1 MFRYMNNTLVSIIM
15 PVYNGKEY
23 IRKAIDSILKQ
34 TLSDW
39 NLIIVDDGSKD
50 GTAVILDNYAN
61 EDKRIIVF
69 HRENHGVSASRQFGI
84 DQAEGKYCAFVD
96 ADDWVESD
104 FLSNLVTIAEKNDA
118 DMVWCD
124 WYVNESDYW
133 SHACEEAP
141 DALIRSFL
149 KQKTWG
155 SLVNRITK
163 TTLYQRKEVNFIP
176 NCSMWEDMSFL
187 VQCLCFCSNIKY
199 VQKPLYHYRMNP
211 QSLTHT
217 QSQKDISAEYRKA
230 IDYISDFFEQQGVA
244 SKYEYELRGLK
255 LFAIR
260 DFIDDVRF
268 QDYDRFM
275 NTYPDAIEHI
285 SEYPDYPNRL
295 KFCAWLLRHKLSGL
309 IPAVCKIDAGL
320 RRIGLSKQV

>member
-1 MFRYMNNTLVSIIM
+1 MKTPIVSIIM

-23 IRKAIDSILKQ
+23 IRKAIDSILTQ

-61 EDKRIIVF
+61 EDKRISVF

-84 DQAEGKYCAFVD
+84 DRATGKYCAFVD
-96 ADDWVESD
+96 SDDWVEPG
-104 FLSNLVTIAEKNDA
+104 FLSKLIKTAEDNDA

-124 WYVNESDYW
+124 CFVNEKEYW
-133 SHACEEAP
+133 SQKCEENP
-141 DALIRSFL
+141 DALIRNFL
-149 KQKTWG
+149 TQKTWG
-155 SLVNRITK
+155 FLINRIAK
-163 TTLYQRKEVNFIP
+163 TSLYQRKEVRFVP
-176 NCSMWEDMSFL
+176 DCSMWEDMSFL
-187 VQCLCFCSNIKY
+187 VQCLCFCSKINY
-199 VQKPLYHYRMNP
+199 VAHPLYHYRMNP
-211 QSLTHT
+211 RSLTHT